1 METTIIAVSTI
12 VIGVVLLF
20 LFSQSFVTI
29 ETGEGCI
36 VENLAGQPVNI
47 FLSQVDCRRY
57 HVNRPDTDYHDSH
70 FDDYVI
76 LPNAW
81 GKPKDRDPNTLLWKP
96 EDQQATK
103 KVTFAE
109 SANSTM
115 FGYVF
120 IGLWPFRKRHSYIIS
135 YTKVR
140 DKSYELKKGEKVSYE
155 GKSRKIITVDDS
167 PTNHFRI
174 FSEIGIV
181 ILDKETG
188 GSPDD
193 TYKGIQNI
201 KVNGTY
207 GAGVHVIDVFKF
219 LSTTQNGFY
228 RILSQK
234 IEGIVKEVFGAN
246 SYTGLIRSK
255 DETGQTGTVNATIH
269 TINLDRT
276 AENGTQSFIGMYGGG
291 VYDIT
296 NLDLDASA
304 ESKKLIDAVDRE
316 FIASQDAKVAKL
328 RGQGKGWE
336 YAGYVSEKTKVDK
349 TYLTEVVGEQN
360 RLIKDLGVN
369 PNLEAVTNAI
379 TLAGCDA
386 NVYAPGG
393 DSILKTL
400 PILDENYGKL
410 PDFEK
415 YVFPETIEVIKEVI
429 VEKSADEENN
439 SENNSDENSNSTDN
453 SNNNSNQNNNNQ
465 NNNSGNSSKNKNRNN
480 NRNNN
485 RNRNGKGGG
494 KGGNNGQNKGNN
506 NNKPK

>member
-1 METTIIAVSTI
+1 METTTIIAVSTI

-109 SANSTM
+109 SANSTI

-155 GKSRKIITVDDS
+155 GKSRKVITVDDS

-201 KVNGTY
+201 KVNGVY

-234 IEGIVKEVFGAN
+234 IEGIVKQVFGTN
-246 SYTGLIRSK
+246 SYAGLIRSK
-255 DETGQTGTVNATIH
+255 DETGQEGTVNALIH

-296 NLDLDASA
+296 NLDLDAS
-304 ESKKLIDAVDRE
+304 EKSQKLIDAVDGE
-316 FIASQDAKVAKL
+316 FVASQNAKIAKL
-328 RGQGKGWE
+328 EGQGKGDA
-336 YAGYVSEKTKVDK
+336 YAAFVKEATKVDK
-349 TYLTEVVGEQN
+349 GYVTEVWGEKN
-360 RLIKDLGVN
+360 RLLKERGPHPDIRAFMVAKMAAGK
-369 PNLEAVTNAI
+369 NA
-379 TLAGCDA
+379 L
-386 NVYAPGG
+386 VYAPREESMLNLASKV
-393 DSILKTL
+393 DSNFGEIPPFLKNL
-400 PILDENYGKL
+400 YP
-410 PDFEK
+410 EK
-415 YVFPETIEVIKEVI
+415 IEVIKEVEVEVE
-429 VEKSADEENN
+429 VEKPVDETSSDNNTSSTNN
-439 SENNSDENSNSTDN
+439 SGNNPKNNSG
-453 SNNNSNQNNNNQ
+453 NNSKNNNQ
-465 NNNSGNSSKNKNRNN
+465 NNSRNN
-480 NRNNN
+480 
-485 RNRNGKGGG
+485 NGKGGG
-494 KGGNNGQNKGNN
+494 KGGYNNRRKGNN
-506 NNKPK
+506 NNKSKN